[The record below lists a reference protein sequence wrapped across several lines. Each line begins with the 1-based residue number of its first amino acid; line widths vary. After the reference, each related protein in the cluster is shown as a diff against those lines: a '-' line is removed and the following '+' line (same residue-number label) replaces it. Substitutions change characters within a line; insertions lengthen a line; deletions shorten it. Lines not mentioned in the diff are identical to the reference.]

1 MALDQFCFRFLLAN
15 ELAVVF
21 FTCILVG
28 GGGCLIYMRVA
39 NSRTASCEFINDA
52 PIYASD
58 VNAMAFV
65 VIFIHC
71 GWGHFPGGPCCH
83 FPDND
88 TPPLCYVPCSLKIMI
103 HHCGL
108 AESSFSVCI

>member
-65 VIFIHC
+65 VIFHTLWM
-71 GWGHFPGGPCCH
+71 GPFSGGSLLSFPR
-83 FPDND
+83 
-88 TPPLCYVPCSLKIMI
+88 
-103 HHCGL
+103 
-108 AESSFSVCI
+108 